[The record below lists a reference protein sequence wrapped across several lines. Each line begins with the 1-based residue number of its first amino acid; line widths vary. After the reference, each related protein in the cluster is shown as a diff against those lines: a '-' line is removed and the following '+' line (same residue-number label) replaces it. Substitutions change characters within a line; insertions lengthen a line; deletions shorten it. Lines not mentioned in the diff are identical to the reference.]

1 MRARRREGRQR
12 LASLKGP
19 QLQLMSSH
27 AHGWPRVDID
37 SSTQIDNVGNV
48 MGFWLDR

>member
-1 MRARRREGRQR
+1 MRARRQDGGQR
-12 LASLKGP
+12 LASLKRP

-27 AHGWPRVDID
+27 AHGWARVDMD
-37 SSTQIDNVGNV
+37 GSTQIDNVGNV